1 MCHPVDTALE
11 ATDLDLTAEQPE
23 YRDAADEMPDEG
35 ICTTVATSL
44 LLWQF
49 HVRSAIMYKH
59 LLIIP
64 SFHKPF
70 GYCRCTVGLLIK

>member
-1 MCHPVDTALE
+1 MCHLVDTALE

-35 ICTTVATSL
+35 TTVATSL

-49 HVRSAIMYKH
+49 YVRST
-59 LLIIP
+59 IIIQTLAHN
-64 SFHKPF
+64 SIISQAFWL
-70 GYCRCTVGLLIK
+70 YCRCTVGLLIK